1 MKSLTDYEN
10 MTKVIKKSKAP
21 TKAAVMRQLSYDK
34 WQEEVLA
41 TTGNICL
48 CSGRQVGKSTVIAK
62 DAGDFAT
69 KNPGVSI
76 LIIAAVERQAQEL
89 FQKVKYYLEDN
100 YNAYIE
106 KGAKKPTLSKLQLNN
121 GSIIRCLPTGTDG
134 HGIRGFTIDRLY
146 ADEAAFIPEMVWEA
160 ITPMLLTT
168 GGDIILLSTPHGNT
182 GYFHQAFYDETF
194 TNFQISSEEVIK
206 EREITETWSA
216 LQRDKAI
223 EHLAREKT
231 KMTELQYAQ
240 EYLGEFVDSLRQ
252 VFSDK
257 LIKAICTLK
266 RPGNILKG
274 QKYYLG
280 VDIARMGDDEST
292 FQIIDR
298 TNPKKLRQVENQ
310 ITNHTLTTQTTRT
323 ILELNHL
330 YDFRQIFV
338 DDGGMGVGVFDQL
351 LDNEDTRRKVVAINN
366 SSRPLTHDE
375 KRKKK
380 VLKED
385 IYNNLVMLMERKEI
399 ELLDDP
405 EIFQSLKSVQFQVGD
420 KGIKY
425 FGNYTHIADGLVRA
439 AWSVKSKDMN
449 IFVY

>member
-1 MKSLTDYEN
+1 MAVETVD
-10 MTKVIKKSKAP
+10 KKAKKISGDALKRA
-21 TKAAVMRQLSYDK
+21 LSYDK

-41 TTGNICL
+41 TKGNICL

-62 DAGDFAT
+62 DAGDFAALN
-69 KNPGVSI
+69 KGVSI

-89 FQKVKYYLEDN
+89 FQKMKWYVEDN
-100 YNAYIE
+100 YPSYIC
-106 KGAKKPTLSKLQLNN
+106 KGKDKPTLSKMTLNN
-121 GSIIRCLPTGTDG
+121 GSVIRCLPTGTDG

-168 GGDIILLSTPHGNT
+168 GGDIVLLSTPHGNS
-182 GYFHQAFYDETF
+182 GYFHRAFHDDTF

-206 EREITETWSA
+206 DREFSNTWKEY
-216 LQRDKAI
+216 QREKAI
-223 EHLAREKT
+223 EHLQREKD
-231 KMTELQYAQ
+231 KMTALQYAQ

-252 VFSDK
+252 VFSDE
-257 LIKAICTLK
+257 LIRGVQTLK
-266 RPGNILKG
+266 RPGNIAKG

-280 VDIARMGDDEST
+280 VDIARMGNDEST
-292 FQIIDR
+292 FEIIDR
-298 TNPKKLRQVENQ
+298 TNPKRLKHIENQ
-310 ITNHTLTTQTTRT
+310 ITTHTLTTQTTRN
-323 ILELNHL
+323 ILELNQL

-351 LDNEDTRRKVVAINN
+351 LEDDATSRKVVAINN
-366 SSRPLTHDE
+366 SSRPLTRDE
-375 KRKKK
+375 KKKK
-380 VLKED
+380 RVLKED
-385 IYNNLVMLMERKEI
+385 IYNNLVMLMERGEI
-399 ELLDDP
+399 ALLDDP
-405 EIFQSLKSVQFQVGD
+405 EVYQSLKSVQFEIGD

-449 IFVY
+449 IYVY